1 MEMPLI
7 NHRPA
12 ARGTLLDLFGKNG
25 CKRENCASVSQQ
37 W

>member
-1 MEMPLI
+1 MPLI
-7 NHRPA
+7 TRQPST
-12 ARGTLLDLFGKNG
+12 RGMPLDLFGKNG